1 MRATI
6 MKPGDDDSSTKGAA
20 ASANDESAGA
30 AKTPTK
36 DEFEAEFDP
45 NDKGELHV
53 TFPTTTKTAACKHEY
68 CRIAIRYP
76 HQQSA
81 RQLRSN
87 R

>member
-53 TFPTTTKTAACKHEY
+53 TFPTTTKTARKHEY